1 MTAANA
7 PTATSAARL
16 PASPISGAWRAGI
29 PPSNT
34 VVRFE
39 NGKHK
44 SNEVTKRAIKA
55 AFEAAGVRFEGGGV
69 FPPEEASE

>member
-1 MTAANA
+1 MARAALRWNVKEL
-7 PTATSAARL
+7 ARQ
-16 PASPISGAWRAGI
+16 AGI
-29 PPSNT
+29 DSNT

-55 AFEAAGVRFEGGGV
+55 AFEVAGVRFTDDGGIV
-69 FPPEEASE
+69 PPPEKEEKP